1 MPPISQSSELVP
13 PSVAVAAG
21 TVAASASTA
30 AQSSA
35 SRSFGFAGTSTLRSW
50 SVASVPEP
58 LRPSSSQV
66 GLFAGLPVQ

>member
-13 PSVAVAAG
+13 PSVAVAAS

-30 AQSSA
+30 AQSLF
-35 SRSFGFAGTSTLRSW
+35 RIGFAGTSTSTSW

-66 GLFAGLPVQ
+66 GLVAGLPVQ